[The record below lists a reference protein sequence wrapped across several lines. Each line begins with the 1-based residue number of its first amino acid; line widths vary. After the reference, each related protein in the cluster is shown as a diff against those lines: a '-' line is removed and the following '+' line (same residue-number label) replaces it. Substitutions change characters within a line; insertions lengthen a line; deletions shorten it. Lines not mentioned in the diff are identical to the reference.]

1 MNTLVRTT
9 ASYRLLRR
17 ALAEWR
23 AEDAPV
29 LIYMAKAAIAG
40 LLALSV
46 SMILNLPDPRT
57 AIFTSFIVMQPQ
69 SGLVFSKSY
78 YRILGTVAG
87 VAVSL
92 ALMGMFA
99 QERGWFIALFALWIA
114 VMTAAGLKYRN
125 FQSYGFVLAGYTVCI
140 VALPVIEM
148 PLQVFE
154 IATSRFSEV
163 LVGILCST
171 LVSDLIF
178 PRHLSDSLLA
188 AERERFGG
196 VLKSLSN
203 PDALLCGEAA
213 TGRFASGVVGL
224 HATQINTA
232 FEGKNDRRARQHYQ
246 HLNMAYMNL
255 STTYHSLRTLLSLV
269 GKNGRDEVLEAV
281 GRLYAPIAFA
291 LGELPHM
298 ALESED
304 LAAAVASLEALKHS
318 QETLIETERRKIDGE
333 GEAPGDF
340 DAAVHL
346 LARLLRELHLYGVT
360 YLALLRHHRSGGSTE
375 ELSRTVRFKTH
386 TDPVLVALAALRGA
400 AVLLGGMALWILSGW
415 ALAPQSIMLSV
426 VITLLIATLPN
437 PLDTVINFFKGGLAA
452 IAFAAL
458 YDFYLIPRLASDLF
472 SLCLILFPMLALLAW
487 WTTRPKLGGFSLGFI
502 FMFMYQSALDPS
514 YKITANYFLENAL
527 ANLIGILLAGTA
539 YYLINFWSLGWT
551 QRRVASALR
560 RQIVMICDAPPS
572 EQRPVLESTGRD
584 MIQQFS
590 TQGRLNERSS
600 ALVLA
605 WLLSTLEIGRA
616 VIAIRRHLER
626 EGGAGDSIRRALD
639 ALREYF
645 ATASEAEYA
654 VLIRRLDVVLFELRR
669 IQHAEGGGRSPKTI
683 ADEFALIRL
692 LVLAPETLPV
702 AKEE

>member
-1 MNTLVRTT
+1 M
-9 ASYRLLRR
+9 
-17 ALAEWR
+17 
-23 AEDAPV
+23 
-29 LIYMAKAAIAG
+29 IYMAKAAIAG

-99 QERGWFIALFALWIA
+99 QERGWFIAFFALWIA
-114 VMTAAGLKYRN
+114 LMTAAGLMYRN

-148 PLQVFE
+148 PLEVFE

-163 LVGILCST
+163 LVGILCAT
-171 LVSDLIF
+171 LISDLIF

-196 VLKSLSN
+196 VLKSFSN
-203 PDALLCGEAA
+203 PDALVCCEAA
-213 TGRFASGVVGL
+213 TGKFASGVVGL
-224 HATQINTA
+224 HATQVNTA
-232 FEGKNDRRARQHYQ
+232 FEGKNDRKARQHYQ
-246 HLNMAYMNL
+246 QLNMAYMNL
-255 STTYHSLRTLLSLV
+255 STTYHSLRTLLSRV
-269 GKNGRDEVLEAV
+269 ANNGRTGVLEAA
-281 GRLYAPIAFA
+281 GEIYAPIASA
-291 LGELPHM
+291 LRQFPDM
-298 ALESED
+298 ALESDD
-304 LAAAVASLEALKHS
+304 LAVAVAALEALKRS
-318 QETLIETERRKIDGE
+318 EEGVIEAARLKMLGDTELL
-333 GEAPGDF
+333 GDF

-346 LARLLRELHLYGVT
+346 MKRLLRELHVYCVI
-360 YLALLRHHRSGGSTE
+360 YLSFLRHRSVGDASE
-375 ELSRTVRFKTH
+375 ELSRTVRFQTH

-400 AVLLGGMALWILSGW
+400 AVLLSGMALWILSGW

-437 PLDTVINFFKGGLAA
+437 PLDTVINFFKGGVVA

-458 YDFYLIPRLASDLF
+458 YDFYLIPRFASDLW
-472 SLCLILFPMLALLAW
+472 SLCLILFPLLALLAW

-502 FMFMYQSALDPS
+502 FMFMYQTALDPY
-514 YKITANYFLENAL
+514 YKMTATFFLENAL
-527 ANLIGILLAGTA
+527 ANLIGIILAGAA
-539 YYLINFWSLGWT
+539 YYLINFWSASWT
-551 QRRVASALR
+551 HRRVAAALR
-560 RQIVMICDAPPS
+560 NRIVMLCDAPLGD
-572 EQRPVLESTGRD
+572 QRSVLESTGRD

-590 TQGRLNERSS
+590 THGRLNERSS
-600 ALVLA
+600 ALVLE

-616 VIAIRRHLER
+616 VISIRRHLGR
-626 EGGAGDSIRRALD
+626 EGGVPDSARRALD
-639 ALREYF
+639 ALRGYF

-654 VLIRRLDVVLFELRR
+654 VLTRRLDVVLSELRR
-669 IQHAEGGGRSPKTI
+669 NFGTDSRGGRSAAV